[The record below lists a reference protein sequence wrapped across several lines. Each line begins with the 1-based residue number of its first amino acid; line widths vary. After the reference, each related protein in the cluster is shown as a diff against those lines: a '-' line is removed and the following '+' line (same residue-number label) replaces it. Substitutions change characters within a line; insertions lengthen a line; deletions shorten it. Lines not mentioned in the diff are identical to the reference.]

1 MSISARPTA
10 TKSILEQRQPI
21 PFSDRALKINHGI
34 PYGVSPMS
42 GSHDFSSRIV
52 SHMVDSVCGST
63 AQLDPFPHVIVG
75 NFFPPDVYDD
85 LLDFL
90 PADSQYE
97 KFGYAKFH
105 TKDGASN
112 RMRFQMAD
120 RWLDRLSSA
129 QRTFWICVRQALGSN
144 LLKRAVFAKVSGGL
158 AFRFGMPQFEAADLD
173 AYALPELFREFSCYR
188 IKPHPDTRRKVV
200 TMQISL
206 PRDDS
211 QPEFGTE
218 FYRRSLNP
226 MHLMRE
232 PHGFEVVK
240 CTPYVRNSAYAFS
253 VLNKITWK
261 SWHGRSTLP
270 ASNVVRNTI
279 LNIWYLSQ
287 ADANQDVY
295 HKAGDREDSLVR
307 AAAA

>member
-1 MSISARPTA
+1 
-10 TKSILEQRQPI
+10 
-21 PFSDRALKINHGI
+21 
-34 PYGVSPMS
+34 MS
-42 GSHDFSSRIV
+42 GSHDLSSRIV
-52 SHMVDSVCGST
+52 SHMVDAVCAST
-63 AQLDPFPHVIVG
+63 TEIAPFPHVIVG
-75 NFFPPDVYDD
+75 NFFPSDVYDD

-90 PADSQYE
+90 PQDNQYE
-97 KFGYAKFH
+97 KFGYEKFH

-112 RMRFQMAD
+112 RMRFGMEGK
-120 RWLDRLSSA
+120 WINRLSSA
-129 QRTFWICVRQALGSN
+129 QKLFWLAVRQALGSN
-144 LLKRAVFAKVSGGL
+144 LLKRCVFSKLSSGL
-158 AFRFGMPQFEAADLD
+158 AFRFGVPEIEAGDLE
-173 AYALPELFREFSCYR
+173 AHALPELFREFSCYR

-206 PRDDS
+206 PRNNS

-218 FYRRSLNP
+218 FYRRSLKP
-226 MHLMRE
+226 VHLMRE

-240 CTPYVRNSAYAFS
+240 CTPYVRNSAYAFT

-270 ASNVVRNTI
+270 ANDVVRNTI

-295 HKAGDREDSLVR
+295 RQAGDNSESLVR

>member
-1 MSISARPTA
+1 MP
-10 TKSILEQRQPI
+10 
-21 PFSDRALKINHGI
+21 
-34 PYGVSPMS
+34 
-42 GSHDFSSRIV
+42 GSHDLCSRMV
-52 SHMVDSVCGST
+52 SHMVDAACAAT
-63 AQLDPFPHVIVG
+63 AQVDPFPHVIIG
-75 NFFPPDVYDD
+75 NFFPSDVYDN
-85 LLDFL
+85 LLELL
-90 PADSQYE
+90 PADHQYE

-112 RMRFQMAD
+112 RMRFRMED
-120 RWLDRLSSA
+120 RWLDRLSPA
-129 QRTFWICVRQALGSN
+129 QKSFWHAVRQALGSN
-144 LLKRAVFAKVSGGL
+144 LLKRAVFAKVSAGL
-158 AFRFGMPQFEAADLD
+158 SFRFGMPEFEAVDLE
-173 AYALPELFREFSCYR
+173 AYALPELFREFANYR

-206 PRDDS
+206 PRNDS
-211 QPEFGTE
+211 QPQFGTE

-226 MHLMRE
+226 LHLMRE

-270 ASNVVRNTI
+270 VADVVRNTI

-287 ADANQDVY
+287 ADANNDVY
-295 HKAGDREDSLVR
+295 RQAGEQENSLVR
-307 AAAA
+307 TAAA